1 MKLNRADAY
10 LQMVFYQRQHDN
22 IAKIHVCHLHSVA
35 EISANFIISISNQ
48 SVHSKDAKRLSI
60 NR

>member
-22 IAKIHVCHLHSVA
+22 IAKIHVCRLHSVA
-35 EISANFIISISNQ
+35 VVIEF
-48 SVHSKDAKRLSI
+48 DC
-60 NR
+60 